1 MSFANDLIG
10 LEGVP
15 ALRRGRRL
23 VLGGGKVGAKGNEAQ
38 SEGRK
43 AQGSA
48 HRMLHWIERFQ
59 PRLTGYSRG

>member
-1 MSFANDLIG
+1 MPFANDLIG

-23 VLGGGKVGAKGNEAQ
+23 VLGGGKVGAKGDEAQ

-48 HRMLHWIERFQ
+48 HRMLH
-59 PRLTGYSRG
+59 